1 MDMSWYVYICLYI
14 LYVFQSNHLSIYR
27 SISLSWQT
35 AGMMHDQF
43 ILGWSE
49 CNHKKLQQS
58 PLKCCFRF
66 QASHCPTSFV
76 CYATE
81 KRRKITTLVA
91 WSPGRLFKSQPRPLV
106 VPWMCVH
113 WTQKHPPWF
122 LGGCWWG
129 WDFTESINNT
139 SIAKAIGHIIHI
151 DSKNACTGFSPN
163 HEMSHQNNE
172 LCIYK

>member
-1 MDMSWYVYICLYI
+1 MSIYVYIFFMYFNPTIFLSIDLYLYPDKPPAWCMI
-14 LYVFQSNHLSIYR
+14 SSYWDGLSAIIRNSNSRLWNVVSGSRRPTVPLLLYVTPRKSVERL
-27 SISLSWQT
+27 
-35 AGMMHDQF
+35 
-43 ILGWSE
+43 
-49 CNHKKLQQS
+49 
-58 PLKCCFRF
+58 
-66 QASHCPTSFV
+66 
-76 CYATE
+76 
-81 KRRKITTLVA
+81 RR